1 MEGVLPNLLNSFW
14 QKLLKILPN
23 IKFFLLFPQGN
34 FVSWKFWFFHASFC
48 THAVNVK
55 CSQLNYTLVKY
66 VKNSW
71 KYTFRVWLLMFMLNS
86 RTCIS
91 LEHKKL
97 TASSANCKDLKKLI
111 MRQIF
116 YGQQIFINQN
126 KDIRKRLSYCHF
138 H

>member
-1 MEGVLPNLLNSFW
+1 MGGVLPNLLNSFW

-23 IKFFLLFPQGN
+23 IKFFLLFPPGN

-71 KYTFRVWLLMFMLNS
+71 KYTFRVWLLMFQDLHKLRPQEANS
-86 RTCIS
+86 F
-91 LEHKKL
+91 L
-97 TASSANCKDLKKLI
+97 ANCKHLKKLI

-116 YGQQIFINQN
+116 YGQQNFYQS
-126 KDIRKRLSYCHF
+126 K
-138 H
+138 